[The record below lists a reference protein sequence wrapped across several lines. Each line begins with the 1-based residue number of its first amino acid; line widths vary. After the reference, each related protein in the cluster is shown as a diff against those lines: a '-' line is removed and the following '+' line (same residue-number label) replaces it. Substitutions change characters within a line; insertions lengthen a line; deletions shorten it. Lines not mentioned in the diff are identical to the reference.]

1 MRLLSIKNLVLI
13 FGSLCSDKEIV
24 FEARVSSESQVAKEK
39 DYAKGTRDT
48 RLEKKKNAYVE
59 EEVERKTTG
68 ENGRCESI
76 KLSPLSNRLDTNF
89 SFYWSFLRPNCSCSA
104 ALWADWLGWA
114 ARCRCP
120 RRTTAAPWLCRCRTV
135 CNTHAALGPSSGGR
149 VKGGMGTTLG

>member
-59 EEVERKTTG
+59 EEVERKTTR
-68 ENGRCESI
+68 NIKRHESTD
-76 KLSPLSNRLDTNF
+76 LSLLARRLDTNF
-89 SFYWSFLRPNCSCSA
+89 YFYWSFLRLNFSSLKKPKM
-104 ALWADWLGWA
+104 L
-114 ARCRCP
+114 
-120 RRTTAAPWLCRCRTV
+120 TITV
-135 CNTHAALGPSSGGR
+135 WKNSLLQLRWG
-149 VKGGMGTTLG
+149 